1 MFTIR
6 YPGDMEREIVYRFE
20 VDLLSQ
26 NIAEDNEVDRKWSEY
41 APMGCGSNIGHPED
55 DSGVPTAT
63 L

>member
-1 MFTIR
+1 
-6 YPGDMEREIVYRFE
+6 MEREIVYRFE